1 MTASLVSSG
10 ESKTAVNSNAL
21 LHNKGT
27 KIKKRDA
34 AVTDAVSIKVLKQHR
49 IPHNE
54 HVEKIFPNGRSI
66 LSQLWYRNAIF
77 ALSPFSSLAFWS
89 AIL

>member
-1 MTASLVSSG
+1 MCF
-10 ESKTAVNSNAL
+10 
-21 LHNKGT
+21 
-27 KIKKRDA
+27 
-34 AVTDAVSIKVLKQHR
+34 
-49 IPHNE
+49 
-54 HVEKIFPNGRSI
+54 VEKKIPNGRSI

>member
-34 AVTDAVSIKVLKQHR
+34 AVTVAVIIKVLKQYR

-54 HVEKIFPNGRSI
+54 QHKKEKKYLMSGV
-66 LSQLWYRNAIF
+66 LV
-77 ALSPFSSLAFWS
+77 SLRDN
-89 AIL
+89 